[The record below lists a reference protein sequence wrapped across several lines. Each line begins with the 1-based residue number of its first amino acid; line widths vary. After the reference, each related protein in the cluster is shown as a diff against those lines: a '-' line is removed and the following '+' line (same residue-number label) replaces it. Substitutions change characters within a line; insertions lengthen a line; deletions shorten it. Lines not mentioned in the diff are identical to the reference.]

1 MEKAIELLQYI
12 VENIVEDVES
22 IKIES
27 KVDDMGNLLLLSVAK
42 DDMWKVIG
50 KGGKTIQAIRDLLK
64 VVGSK
69 LEERIYLKVVED
81 EV

>member
-81 EV
+81 ED

>member
-12 VENIVEDVES
+12 ISNIVEDVEA

-27 KVDDMGNLLLLSVAK
+27 KVDDMGVLLMLSVAK
-42 DDMWKVIG
+42 DDMGKVIG
-50 KGGKTIQAIRDLLK
+50 KWGKTIQAIRDLLK

-81 EV
+81 EE